1 MQSSMIEKIRQGLS
15 REYIMRSLVKYFVER
30 GYKSNFDIHVYP
42 PTLQDIPKQIPAL
55 AEKVEIVPYVE
66 NIDTKAGIVKL
77 GWNMFAL
84 GTKRMFL
91 GKTMH
96 RNLMELK
103 QTTAPAGSILELRAT
118 PRSVIR
124 FLLNVFEDEGET
136 VEVSTSVIPTVPI
149 AGRPWVGPAGTG
161 SYYEKRRPVL

>member
-1 MQSSMIEKIRQGLS
+1 MRSDMIEKIRQNLS
-15 REYIMRSLVKYFVER
+15 REYVMRSLVKYFVER
-30 GYKSNFDIHVYP
+30 GFKSNFDIHVYP

-55 AEKVEIVPYVE
+55 AEKIEVIPYVE
-66 NIDTKAGIVKL
+66 NIDPKVGIVKL

-96 RNLMELK
+96 KNLMELK
-103 QTTAPAGSILELRAT
+103 QTTAPAGSILELNAT
-118 PRSVIR
+118 PRKVIR
-124 FLLNVFEDEGET
+124 FLLSVFEDENET
-136 VEVSTSVIPTVPI
+136 VNVSTSVIPMVPMQ
-149 AGRPWVGPAGTG
+149 RPRTGSSGG